1 MSKKGSGLLLGGLI
15 GTIAGVLGGI
25 LLAPKSGKE
34 TRKDLVNLANK
45 IAKQANISLTETKK
59 RTKEIFGDAGEV
71 AVDKYRMIRSQVIT
85 KLAALKKAG
94 QQIDKEKY
102 SGIVDE
108 VVAEFKG
115 DLASSKGGAL
125 KLAKQLKKDW
135 LRVKRAIA

>member
-94 QQIDKEKY
+94 QQIDK
-102 SGIVDE
+102 D
-108 VVAEFKG
+108 
-115 DLASSKGGAL
+115 
-125 KLAKQLKKDW
+125 
-135 LRVKRAIA
+135 